1 MPNFVRS
8 HWAIAILMIAALGA
22 SACATVPGSG
32 ATPEQQYIEAKEQW
46 ITLMTGV
53 VAWAMGP
60 AGQARPD
67 ILIQMQAVAYRV
79 SGVLNEID
87 IAMCYQSPET
97 VFDPA
102 PPPHPACVPLA
113 GAVAE
118 RRFAFAARVITVAI
132 SEIHLLAPQKV
143 DP

>member
-1 MPNFVRS
+1 MPNFVRE

-22 SACATVPGSG
+22 NACATLPGSG
-32 ATPEQQYIEAKEQW
+32 PTPAQQYVEAKAEW
-46 ITLMTGV
+46 LMTEKV
-53 VAWAMGP
+53 VWAMGP

-87 IAMCYQSPET
+87 IAMCYQSPAT

-102 PPPHPACVPLA
+102 PPPHPQCVPLT

-132 SEIHLLAPQKV
+132 AEIHLLSPPKA